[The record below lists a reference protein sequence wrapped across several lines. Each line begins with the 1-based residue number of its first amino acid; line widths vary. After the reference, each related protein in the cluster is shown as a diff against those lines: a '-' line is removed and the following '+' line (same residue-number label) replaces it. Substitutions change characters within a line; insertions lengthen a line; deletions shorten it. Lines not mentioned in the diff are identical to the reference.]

1 MCIFKRNKF
10 YVNYLLNILCPYY
23 KFIQAI
29 LLYLLKLFQ
38 MTYIIY
44 IILYISIFQMEE
56 ITTNFPKTLWKLQV
70 VIFFITPLKHE
81 KNKDFFQESKS

>member
-1 MCIFKRNKF
+1 
-10 YVNYLLNILCPYY
+10 
-23 KFIQAI
+23 
-29 LLYLLKLFQ
+29 
-38 MTYIIY
+38 
-44 IILYISIFQMEE
+44 MEE

>member
-1 MCIFKRNKF
+1 
-10 YVNYLLNILCPYY
+10 
-23 KFIQAI
+23 
-29 LLYLLKLFQ
+29 